1 MFNWVILDDET
12 ILHFLGYMLSARLY
26 NVERLPHDLR
36 MKNHSILHSRSLT
49 GLYERV
55 IAIVACLHRL
65 NAFC

>member
-1 MFNWVILDDET
+1 MLNWVILDDET

-26 NVERLPHDLR
+26 NVERLPHDLHIE
-36 MKNHSILHSRSLT
+36 NHSDRSLT
-49 GLYERV
+49 EFYERV